1 MSDASGARDERITA
15 ATLELLRTKGPR
27 AVTVEAVAA
36 LSGVAKT
43 TIYRRYSNR
52 RDMLTAS
59 LSSVAEPEPLADT
72 ATLPIVTQ
80 WVAEQSRYVIDASI
94 GAGGLAALLTDEDPE
109 FTTLIRALL
118 VEHRR
123 RLAEALSRALT
134 AERPRSELDV
144 ETVLD
149 MIVGAYLA
157 ENARSGTARDDWTE
171 RVLSVIDA
179 ALGSGQQDRH
189 RTSRSA

>member
-1 MSDASGARDERITA
+1 
-15 ATLELLRTKGPR
+15 
-27 AVTVEAVAA
+27 
-36 LSGVAKT
+36 
-43 TIYRRYSNR
+43 
-52 RDMLTAS
+52 MLTAS